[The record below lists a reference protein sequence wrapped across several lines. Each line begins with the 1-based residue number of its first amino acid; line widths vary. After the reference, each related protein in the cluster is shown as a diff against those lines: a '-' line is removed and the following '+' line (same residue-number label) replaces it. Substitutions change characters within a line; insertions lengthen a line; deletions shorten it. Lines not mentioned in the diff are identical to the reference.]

1 LAPAARR
8 GSNEPFYCRN
18 HKLKE
23 LKILMKRFFVLF
35 LALCMLLC
43 ACGQQPEPETLP
55 PETTE
60 PETTQTQTAPT
71 VQPTQPETTTAAAPP
86 VITKDPLG
94 ENLAPGSATY
104 FTATAENYTI
114 LTWEFVSPDGAVYSV
129 TETMSRHAGLMVDTS
144 RDNRVDLSKVPLS
157 LNGWSV
163 QARFDGPGGSAT
175 TKSALITVTRSEGAY
190 DAVIS
195 RYRAAMQDKSAASD
209 VSEMIYYA
217 AHAGYARQDLNGDGQ
232 EELIIAGIGYDD
244 PDEPFLFE
252 IFTLENGVPVSAARS
267 QLQSRLFLM
276 NDGKLLN
283 ESFGNVS
290 GSSYGVMQLYGSQL
304 RFLNGLYTVED
315 GQSNTAAWYF
325 TTSNQYGDPAQAA
338 NDNFMEQKAAQAF
351 LKGWRDAVC
360 LPELSLIA

>member
-1 LAPAARR
+1 
-8 GSNEPFYCRN
+8 
-18 HKLKE
+18 
-23 LKILMKRFFVLF
+23 MKRFLMLL

-43 ACGQQPEPETLP
+43 ACAKQQPEPETLP

-60 PETTQTQTAPT
+60 PETTQTETAPS
-71 VQPTQPETTTAAAPP
+71 VQSTQPETTAAAAPP

-94 ENLAPGSATY
+94 ENLVPGSTTY

-114 LTWEFVSPDGAVYSV
+114 LTWEFVSPDGAVYSA
-129 TETMSRHAGLMVDTS
+129 TEAMTQHAGLLVDTS
-144 RDNRVDLSKVPLS
+144 KDSRVDVSKVPLS

-163 QARFDGPGGSAT
+163 RARFDGPGGSVT
-175 TKSALITVTRSEGAY
+175 TKSALITVTRNEGAY
-190 DAVIS
+190 DPVIA
-195 RYRAAMQDKSAASD
+195 RYRAAMQDRSAAGD
-209 VSEMIYYA
+209 VSEMIFYA

-244 PDEPFLFE
+244 PDEPYLFE
-252 IFTLENGVPVSAARS
+252 IFTLENGAPVSIARS

-276 NDGKLLN
+276 NDGKLFN
-283 ESFGNVS
+283 EGFND
-290 GSSYGVMQLYGSQL
+290 SSSNYSVMQLYGSQL
-304 RFLNGLYTVED
+304 RFVNGLYTVED
-315 GQSNTAAWYF
+315 GGSGTTAYYF

-338 NDNFMEQKAAQAF
+338 NDNFMEEKVAQTF

>member
-1 LAPAARR
+1 
-8 GSNEPFYCRN
+8 
-18 HKLKE
+18 
-23 LKILMKRFFVLF
+23 MKRFFVLF
-35 LALCMLLC
+35 LALCMVLC
-43 ACGQQPEPETLP
+43 ACGQKQPEPETLP

-60 PETTQTQTAPT
+60 PETTQAETALPIPST
-71 VQPTQPETTTAAAPP
+71 EPETTAAAAPP

-94 ENLAPGSATY
+94 ENLAPGNSTY

-114 LTWEFVSPDGAVYSV
+114 LTWEFVSPDGAVYSA
-129 TETMSRHAGLMVDTS
+129 TEAMTQHAGLLVDTS
-144 RDNRVDLSKVPLS
+144 KDNRVDLSKVPLS

-163 QARFDGPGGSAT
+163 RARFDGPGGSAT

-190 DAVIS
+190 DTVIA
-195 RYRAAMQDKSAASD
+195 RYRTAMQDKSAASD

-252 IFTLENGVPVSAARS
+252 IFTLENGAPVSVARS

-276 NDGKLLN
+276 NDGKLFN
-283 ESFGNVS
+283 EGFGGAS
-290 GSSYGVMQLYGSQL
+290 GSNYSVMQLYGSQL
-304 RFLNGLYTVED
+304 RFVNGLYTVED
-315 GQSNTAAWYF
+315 GGSGTTAYYF

-338 NDNFMEQKAAQAF
+338 NDNFMEEKVAQTF